1 MKGVIIINRSGL
13 SGQKYQAN
21 RLKEELEKLG
31 VQADIVCGGA
41 ELGGE
46 FGGEIVLEKVC
57 DFAVFLDKDKYL
69 AEMLSKKGIRLFNSA
84 KAIRLCDDKG
94 ETCLALAG
102 KGLNIPDT
110 LFAPLVF
117 KKDDASREAVKKTVA
132 VASKKLGFPVVV
144 KESYGSMGSGVYLAK
159 NEAEL
164 YKISDELSLK
174 PHIYQKYLSA
184 RKGTD
189 VRVIVIGGRFVCAME
204 RFNPDDFRSNL
215 ALGGSGRKIVP
226 EESFKKAAE
235 KAARVLKLDYCGVD
249 LLYGDN
255 GEPFIC
261 EVNSNAF
268 FKGAESVTGVNVAK
282 IYAEYIIKTIKKEK
296 NRI

>member
-13 SGQKYQAN
+13 SGQIYQAN

-31 VQADIVCGGA
+31 VRADIVCGGA

-46 FGGEIVLEKVC
+46 FGGEIVLETAC

-69 AEMLSKKGIRLFNSA
+69 AEAFTKKGIRLFNSA
-84 KAIRLCDDKG
+84 TAIRLCDDKG

-102 KGLNIPDT
+102 QGLNVPDT

-117 KKDDASREAVKKTVA
+117 KKDDASREAVKKTTSVVA
-132 VASKKLGFPVVV
+132 EKLGFPVVV

-159 NEAEL
+159 NEDEL
-164 YKISDELSLK
+164 YKISDELLLK

-189 VRVIVIGGRFVCAME
+189 VRVIVIGGRVVCAME

-226 EESFKKAAE
+226 EKAFKKAAE

-282 IYAEYIIKTIKKEK
+282 IYAEHIIKTIKKQK

>member
-13 SGQKYQAN
+13 SGQIYQAN

-31 VQADIVCGGA
+31 VRADIVCGGA

-46 FGGEIVLEKVC
+46 FGGEIVLETAC

-69 AEMLSKKGIRLFNSA
+69 AEAFTKKGIRLFNSA
-84 KAIRLCDDKG
+84 TAIRLCDDKG

-102 KGLNIPDT
+102 QGLNVPDT

-117 KKDDASREAVKKTVA
+117 KKDDAS
-132 VASKKLGFPVVV
+132 
-144 KESYGSMGSGVYLAK
+144 VYLAK
-159 NEAEL
+159 NEDEL
-164 YKISDELSLK
+164 YKISDELLLK

-189 VRVIVIGGRFVCAME
+189 VRVIVIGGRVVCAME

-226 EESFKKAAE
+226 EKAFKSAAE

-268 FKGAESVTGVNVAK
+268 FKGAESVTGVNVAG
-282 IYAEYIIKTIKKEK
+282 IYAEYIIKTIKKCK
-296 NRI
+296 

>member
-1 MKGVIIINRSGL
+1 MNGVIIINRSGL
-13 SGQKYQAN
+13 SGQIYQAN

-31 VQADIVCGGA
+31 ARTEIVCGGA

-46 FGGEIVLEKVC
+46 FGGEIVFKTVC
-57 DFAVFLDKDKYL
+57 DFVVFLDKDKYL
-69 AEMLSKKGIRLFNSA
+69 AEMLTKKGIRLFNSA

-102 KGLNIPDT
+102 KGLNVPDT
-110 LFAPLVF
+110 MFAPLVF
-117 KKDDASREAVKKTVA
+117 KKDDSSRKAVKETVA
-132 VASKKLGFPVVV
+132 VVGEKLGFPVVV
-144 KESYGSMGSGVYLAK
+144 KESYGSMGSGVYLAE
-159 NEAEL
+159 NEDEL

-184 RKGTD
+184 KKGTD
-189 VRVIVIGGRFVCAME
+189 VRVIVIGGRVVCAME
-204 RFNPDDFRSNL
+204 RFNPADFRSNL

-226 EESFKKAAE
+226 EKDFKLAAE
-235 KAARVLKLDYCGVD
+235 KAARILKLDYCGVD

-268 FKGAESVTGVNVAK
+268 FKGAESVTGVNVAGV
-282 IYAEYIIKTIKKEK
+282 YAEYIIKTIKKRK
-296 NRI
+296 